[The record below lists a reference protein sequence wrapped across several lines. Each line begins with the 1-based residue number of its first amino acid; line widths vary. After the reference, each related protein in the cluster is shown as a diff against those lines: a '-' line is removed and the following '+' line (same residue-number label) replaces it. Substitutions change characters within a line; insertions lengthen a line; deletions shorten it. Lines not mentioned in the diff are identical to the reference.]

1 MISEFFNFVQE
12 LFPSIS
18 PYTKESV
25 KKAIEQFNI
34 DSLEW
39 FMPSIIDN
47 LSQGDI
53 IDCLPFSFIDENGN
67 EIINLLK
74 GIVLSNSCDI
84 DNHDYIV
91 IAPLFEIKD
100 VLKNEDSINKLR
112 KNQHYDKMC
121 FTNSYLDN
129 MFVDFS
135 KSSSFNTSLIK
146 KLLNGKTKVQYS
158 LNQYGYYLL
167 LTKLTIYFLRPEDKE
182 NNDLRNIALE
192 ISKKIA

>member
-25 KKAIEQFNI
+25 KKAIEQFNV

-135 KSSSFNTSLIK
+135 KSSSFNTNLVK
-146 KLLNGKTKVQYS
+146 KLINGKTKVQYS